1 MSRHLR
7 TLLGVVRDLG
17 LPLPGPSQDLR
28 DKSVLITGAA
38 SGIGLALAHTLH
50 ARGAVLGLVDRDET
64 ALAAVAAEL
73 GTRAH
78 PAVADVADRSGI
90 ADAIGGLARHTGGW
104 DAVVANAGVT
114 PSPGTLRQL
123 PPHEFDRVVSVNLTG
138 VFNTVRPTLDDVI
151 ARRGY
156 VLVVS
161 SAAAFTPGPGGS
173 PYMISK
179 AGVEQLGRA
188 LRLELAPHG
197 ADVGVAYFGFV
208 DTPLA
213 RATLDD
219 DPLGRALEARLPGP
233 LRKRI
238 TAEQAA
244 EVLARAIAH
253 RPGRVVAPAAW
264 QPWALL
270 RGVLNVVADR
280 HLAADPRC
288 HALIRDLEA
297 RH

>member
-1 MSRHLR
+1 MSRPVR
-7 TLLGVVRDLG
+7 TLLDVVRDFG
-17 LPLPGPSQDLR
+17 VPLPGPSR
-28 DKSVLITGAA
+28 DVRGKAVLITGAA
-38 SGIGLALAHTLH
+38 SGIGLALARALH
-50 ARGAVLGLVDRDET
+50 AQGAVLGLVDRDES
-64 ALAAVAAEL
+64 ALAAVTAEL

-78 PAVADVADRSGI
+78 SVVADVADRPGM
-90 ADAIGGLARHTGGW
+90 AEAVGGLARHTGGW
-104 DAVVANAGVT
+104 DVVVANAGVT
-114 PSPGTLRQL
+114 PPPGTLRQL
-123 PPHEFDRVVSVNLTG
+123 DPHEFDRVVSVNLTG
-138 VFNTVRPTLDDVI
+138 VFNTVRPALDDVL

-244 EVLARAIAH
+244 RVLARAIE
-253 RPGRVVAPAAW
+253 RRSGRVVAPSAW

-270 RGVLNVVADR
+270 RGVVNVVADR
-280 HLAADPRC
+280 YLAADPSC
-288 HALIRDLEA
+288 HALVRDLEA